1 MLGLSLAF
9 IVGFSLGLLGGGGSI
24 LTVPILV
31 YILERDPKNS
41 IAMSLAIVGA
51 TSVVGV
57 INHWRAGNVRFKV
70 ALLFAPFAMS
80 GTFLGARISQYLSSQ
95 FQLILFAI
103 IMILASFFMI
113 RGRKGLEGEE
123 EEKSPPILI
132 VGLQALIV
140 GVMTGIVGVGGGF
153 LLVPA
158 LTLLV
163 GLPMHHAVGTSLLLI
178 ALNSFTGFAGY
189 LGLVEI
195 DWKFLGQFTG
205 LSILGILAGSQL
217 VPYIP
222 QKKLKKGF
230 GFFLIFMGIYV
241 LYKNLS

>member
-31 YILERDPKNS
+31 YLLGRDPKDS

-51 TSVVGV
+51 TSIVGV
-57 INHWRAGNVRFKV
+57 INHWRADNVRFKV
-70 ALLFAPFAMS
+70 AALFAPFAMG
-80 GTFLGARISQYLSSQ
+80 GTFLGARLSQ
-95 FQLILFAI
+95 FLTSQVQLLLFAI

-113 RGRKGLEGEE
+113 RGRKESSGE
-123 EEKSPPILI
+123 EEKSPSVLL
-132 VGLQALIV
+132 VGIQALFV
-140 GVMTGIVGVGGGF
+140 GIMTGIVGVGGGF

-195 DWKFLGQFTG
+195 DWKFLAQFSG
-205 LSILGILAGSQL
+205 LSIIGILVGSQL

-230 GFFLIFMGIYV
+230 GVFLILMGLFV
-241 LYKNLS
+241 LYKNI